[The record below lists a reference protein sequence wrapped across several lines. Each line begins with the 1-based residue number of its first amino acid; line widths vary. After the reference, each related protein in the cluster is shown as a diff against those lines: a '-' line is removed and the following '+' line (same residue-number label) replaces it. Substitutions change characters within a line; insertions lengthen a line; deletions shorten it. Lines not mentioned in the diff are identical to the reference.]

1 VLAGILRVADALDRS
16 HRQVVEAVSVSER
29 EGRLTLRAEAR
40 GDCELEIWGASQRS
54 GLLARSLGCSIRIV
68 GRNVRGLRS
77 A

>member
-1 VLAGILRVADALDRS
+1 VADALDRS

-29 EGRLTLRAEAR
+29 GGRITIRGEAR
-40 GDCELEIWGASQRS
+40 SDCELEIWGASQRA

-68 GRNVRGLRS
+68 GRSVRRLKG